1 MAIGFDSRWASYNAA
16 NRITSYNSKL
26 ESSVGRITSGMRI
39 NSAAD
44 DPAGLITSEKMRD
57 RIGAL
62 DQANINAQNDQAFV
76 KTADSALGEVV
87 DIYQR
92 LKEIAVQASD
102 GAIST
107 ADRAGLS
114 VEAQALQ
121 GRLKDIKDNTVFG
134 SQKIFNADD
143 LDFYTGVD
151 GSDDSKVSLAGSSLF
166 AEDFSDID
174 ISAVVDSAANAA
186 GVLASDGDLATKFD
200 KVLQAQSQIGGLTN
214 AFGYIN
220 EGIENESVNLQSAH
234 STAFD
239 TDVAR
244 EMTSYV
250 KNSVLL
256 QSSQLIL
263 SQQNNNAYSVLNLIS
278 N

>member
-44 DPAGLITSEKMRD
+44 DPAGIVTSEKIRD

-62 DQANINAQNDQAFV
+62 DQANINAQNDHALV
-76 KTADSALGEVV
+76 KTADSYLGEAV
-87 DIYQR
+87 DILQR
-92 LKEIAVQASD
+92 MKELAVHATDSALESGSLTGLDNEFQALNSRLTSLASAKYGGQDLWSALDFNVGVDATQTLSVDLSAASSVFSD
-102 GAIST
+102 TGVTLDSAST
-107 ADRAGLS
+107 AQGALSGLND
-114 VEAQALQ
+114 QLDKALAEQ
-121 GRLKDIKDNTVFG
+121 
-134 SQKIFNADD
+134 
-143 LDFYTGVD
+143 
-151 GSDDSKVSLAGSSLF
+151 SKV
-166 AEDFSDID
+166 
-174 ISAVVDSAANAA
+174 
-186 GVLASDGDLATKFD
+186 
-200 KVLQAQSQIGGLTN
+200 GGWMN

-220 EGIENESVNLQSAH
+220 EGIENESTNLQSAH
-234 STAFD
+234 STAYD

-256 QSSQLIL
+256 QSAQLIL

-278 N
+278 Q

>member
-62 DQANINAQNDQAFV
+62 DQANINAQNDHAFV

-92 LKEIAVQASD
+92 LKEIAIQATD

-107 ADRAGLS
+107 DDRAGLS
-114 VEAQALQ
+114 VEAAALE
-121 GRLKDIKDNTVFG
+121 GRLKDIKANTAYG
-134 SQKIFNADD
+134 SQKIFSAEDFK
-143 LDFYTGVD
+143 FYTGVD
-151 GSDDSKVSLAGSSLF
+151 GNEDALIEVKGSELF
-166 AEDFSDID
+166 ADDFSGITVSTSLGDAD
-174 ISAVVDSAANAA
+174 TAK
-186 GVLASDGDLATKFD
+186 GLLASDADLTKNLTSAL
-200 KVLQAQSQIGGLTN
+200 KAQSQIGGYMN

-220 EGIENESVNLQSAH
+220 EGIENASVNLQSAH

-256 QSSQLIL
+256 QSAQLIL